1 MKESQ
6 NIFLPGGFKQFR
18 ILKTKY
24 VLNDKRVL
32 IIGSGSE
39 KIAEKMIESGA
50 ISATMIVSDYDSL
63 INARLNLIKDS
74 KVLVKMMDFDNTDFD
89 AEEFDL
95 VYAQASIS
103 LLNRNKIIKEIKRIL
118 KPEATL
124 CVSEITALTNDYPP
138 FVKNI
143 FETSDI
149 LALVNDQCE
158 TYYAEKKF
166 SVLYEED
173 LTSSLQSFYE
183 HTAQE
188 LDDKIY
194 KLTDKEK
201 SFYKKLLSKIS
212 HESNAYLKL
221 GADRYIG
228 FKMLILKKTPTVI
241 SKSAAAD
248 STEKSVEL

>member
-1 MKESQ
+1 MQEAT

-24 VLNDKRVL
+24 VLSSKDVL

-39 KIAEKMIESGA
+39 KIAEKMIESGVN
-50 ISATMIVSDYDSL
+50 SVNLIVSDYDSL
-63 INARLNLIKDS
+63 MNSRLNLTNES
-74 KVLVKMMDFDNTDFD
+74 KVIVKMMDFDNTDFN

-103 LLNRNKIIKEIKRIL
+103 LLNRNKIIKETKRIL
-118 KPEATL
+118 KAEGTF
-124 CVSEITALTNDYPP
+124 CVGEIISLAKEYPP

-143 FETSDI
+143 FDSSDI
-149 LALVNDQCE
+149 LPLMNDVCAS
-158 TYYAEKKF
+158 YYKERKF

-173 LTSSLQSFYE
+173 LSSSLQSFYE
-183 HTAQE
+183 NTAEE
-188 LDDKIY
+188 LDKNID

-201 SFYKKLLSKIS
+201 SYYKKLLHKIS

-221 GADRYIG
+221 GADKYIG
-228 FKMLILKKTPTVI
+228 FKMLILKKN
-241 SKSAAAD
+241 
-248 STEKSVEL
+248 

>member
-1 MKESQ
+1 MKETQ
-6 NIFLPGGFKQFR
+6 TIFLPGGFKQFR

-24 VLNDKRVL
+24 VLYDKHVL
-32 IIGSGSE
+32 VIGSGSE

-50 ISATMIVSDYDSL
+50 SSATMIVNDYDSL

-74 KVLVKMMDFDNTDFD
+74 KVLVKLMDFDNTDFD
-89 AEEFDL
+89 AGQFDL

-103 LLNRNKIIKEIKRIL
+103 LLNRNKIVKEIKRIL
-118 KPEATL
+118 KPDGTL

-143 FETSDI
+143 FDTSDM
-149 LALVNDQCE
+149 LPLLNDSCG
-158 TYYAEKKF
+158 TYYTERNF

-173 LTSSLQSFYE
+173 LSSSLQSFYE
-183 HTAQE
+183 HTAQG
-188 LDDKIY
+188 LDDTIY
-194 KLTDKEK
+194 KLNEKEK
-201 SFYKKLLSKIS
+201 SYYKKLLSKIS

-228 FKMLILKKTPTVI
+228 FKMLILKK
-241 SKSAAAD
+241 
-248 STEKSVEL
+248 L